1 MAKRSLQT
9 IQKDVANCDRFKTL
23 KHSSFCPYAFT
34 EQGVAMLSAVLHSDT
49 AVDISIRIMNAFV
62 AMRHFLPSNAQV
74 FQRLDHERNKVNL
87 QDLVFLCNFESHE
100 KRCIEPGIV
109 LFALP
114 LVTME
119 VKS

>member
-1 MAKRSLQT
+1 MIGLAERN
-9 IQKDVANCDRFKTL
+9 ANLR
-23 KHSSFCPYAFT
+23 
-34 EQGVAMLSAVLHSDT
+34 G
-49 AVDISIRIMNAFV
+49 
-62 AMRHFLPSNAQV
+62 
-74 FQRLDHERNKVNL
+74 HERSKVNL
-87 QDLVFLCNFESHE
+87 RDLVFLCNFESHE